1 MRSYFVARP
10 KVLRVTRIIGGEARG
25 RRLAVP
31 PRGTRPT
38 SDRAREALFN
48 TLNAELD
55 LKGARVLDLYAG
67 SGAVGLEALSRGA
80 DCAVFVESDRR
91 ATAVLQDNINTV
103 GLDEA
108 IVHRCTVETYLA
120 AVGAD
125 EPFALV
131 FADPPYAVSANAVAV
146 MLASLADLRWV
157 ISGGIVVVERSVR
170 DAEPIWPSEIK
181 AMKQRR
187 YGEGC
192 LWYGR
197 RE

>member
-1 MRSYFVARP
+1 M
-10 KVLRVTRIIGGEARG
+10 TRIVGGTARG

-38 SDRAREALFN
+38 AERAREALFN
-48 TLNAELD
+48 TLATEVD
-55 LKGARVLDLYAG
+55 LEGARVLDLFAG

-80 DCAVFVESDRR
+80 AAAVFVESDHR
-91 ATAVLQDNINTV
+91 AAGILSENVHALGLPGAVL
-103 GLDEA
+103 
-108 IVHRCTVETYLA
+108 HRCTAETYLA

-125 EPFALV
+125 DPFDVV
-131 FADPPYAVSANAVAV
+131 FADPPYSVTGAAVA
-146 MLASLADLRWV
+146 MLLESLSDLRWLS
-157 ISGGIVVVERSVR
+157 SGGVVVIERSWR
-170 DAEPIWPSEIK
+170 DPGPEWPSEIK

-197 RE
+197 RV

>member
-1 MRSYFVARP
+1 M
-10 KVLRVTRIIGGEARG
+10 TRIVGGQARG
-25 RRLAVP
+25 RHLQVP

-48 TLNAELD
+48 TLRSEMD
-55 LKGARVLDLYAG
+55 LIGARVLDLYAG

-80 DCAVFVESDRR
+80 ETAVFVESDRTA
-91 ATAVLQDNINTV
+91 ATVLQQNVTALKLP
-103 GLDEA
+103 GA
-108 IVHRCTVETYLA
+108 TVHRCTAETYLS

-125 EPFALV
+125 EPYDLV
-131 FADPPYAVSANAVAV
+131 FADPPYAVTGTVVASL
-146 MLASLADLRWV
+146 LASLTGEPWLS
-157 ISGGIVVVERSVR
+157 SGAVVVVERSWR
-170 DAEPIWPSEIK
+170 DPEPQWPGEIK

-197 RE
+197 RA

>member
-1 MRSYFVARP
+1 VSGF
-10 KVLRVTRIIGGEARG
+10 VTRIVGGAARG

-38 SDRAREALFN
+38 ADRAREGLFN
-48 TLNAELD
+48 TLATEID
-55 LKGARVLDLYAG
+55 LAGARVLDLFAG

-80 DCAVFVESDRR
+80 SAAVFVESDHR
-91 ATAVLQDNINTV
+91 TAGVLAANVAAV
-103 GLDEA
+103 GLPGA
-108 IVHRCTVETYLA
+108 IVRRCPVETYLA

-125 EPFALV
+125 DAFDVV
-131 FADPPYAVSANAVAV
+131 FADPPYALSATVISG
-146 MLASLADLRWV
+146 LLRSLADLRWV
-157 ISGGIVVVERSVR
+157 AQHGVVVLERSWR
-170 DAEPIWPSEIK
+170 DPGPEWPSEIK
-181 AMKQRR
+181 AIKQRR